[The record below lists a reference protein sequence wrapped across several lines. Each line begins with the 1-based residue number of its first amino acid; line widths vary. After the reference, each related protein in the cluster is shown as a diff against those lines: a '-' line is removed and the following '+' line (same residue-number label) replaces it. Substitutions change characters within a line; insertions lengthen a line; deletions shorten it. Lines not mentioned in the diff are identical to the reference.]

1 MAKYK
6 ERLRQIKIEASK
18 QIELLRIEKF
28 LEKYDDKETELIRD
42 YMALNDDIVAKLGN
56 LGINNIYVY
65 LEDKNKR

>member
-1 MAKYK
+1 M
-6 ERLRQIKIEASK
+6 
-18 QIELLRIEKF
+18 LRIEKF
-28 LEKYDDKETELIRD
+28 LEKYDDKEAELIRD

>member
-28 LEKYDDKETELIRD
+28 LEKYNDKEADLIRD

>member
-28 LEKYDDKETELIRD
+28 LEKYDDKEADLIRD